1 MAVPATYSAFLEFP
15 CTYIKCKNDRAL
27 PVSVQGRMIAQAEGA
42 FDVEECEEGH
52 SPFMSNPGFIVEC
65 LRRAAGDI

>member
-1 MAVPATYSAFLEFP
+1 
-15 CTYIKCKNDRAL
+15 
-27 PVSVQGRMIAQAEGA
+27 MIAQAEGA

-65 LRRAAGDI
+65 LRRAAEDI